1 MVSDGRVAFPC
12 AAVLHFSCFFLD
24 IEIVCRGF
32 FAVINSVTRKNFYS
46 KPPSGYLVI
55 FLGEKF

>member
-1 MVSDGRVAFPC
+1 MVSDGRVVFFC
-12 AAVLHFSCFFLD
+12 AVVLYFSCFFLD

-32 FAVINSVTRKNFYS
+32 FVVINSVIRKNFYS
-46 KPPSGYLVI
+46 KFFLGYLVI